1 MCTHEIA
8 SVCVHGERFFDMET
22 FCLWNSYIFFFCG
35 GLVGLQCCCC
45 HLSQYIYTCALLIL
59 SSIFSRHCSFYG
71 SADVVWYLPC
81 PNPEAGRRSK
91 GAWKE

>member
-1 MCTHEIA
+1 MRLHLCVYMERDSLIWKHFAFGIA
-8 SVCVHGERFFDMET
+8 
-22 FCLWNSYIFFFCG
+22 IFFFCG